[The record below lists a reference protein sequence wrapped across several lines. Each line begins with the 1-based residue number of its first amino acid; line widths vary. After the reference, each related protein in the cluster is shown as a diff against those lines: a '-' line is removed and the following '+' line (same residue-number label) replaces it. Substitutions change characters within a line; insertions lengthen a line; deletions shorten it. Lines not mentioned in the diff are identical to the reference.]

1 MIDEYDYVVVGGGS
15 SGCVAAATLAESGAR
30 VLVLEQGDR
39 AEENPETLR
48 ADGYKD
54 AFVNDRLMIERFS
67 LPQPGCGSRKIFLG
81 SGRGAGG
88 SGAIN
93 AMVYT
98 RGSREDFD
106 AWGEGWRW
114 DDVVSDFEAVEKKLD
129 PRRREPTSFTEA
141 CIRAAESTGFR
152 RKADL
157 NDGDLSRVLGYEWM
171 NYRGSERRNS
181 YVAFVKDAPRP
192 NLELRTGARVR
203 RVLFDRGRAA
213 YAVEYDHDGVRRTSK
228 AKVEVVLAA
237 GTLET
242 PRILQ
247 LSGVGPGAL
256 LAEHGLEVVHDLR
269 GVGSNLHD
277 HPNVTLFFRASRE
290 IDCFYPQL
298 YGFLRLREAPGEPD
312 ACLVFYPARSSLKEG
327 MMRMLPA
334 MALPEALHHE
344 RGPFAGRAPRAM
356 RSAISTLFDRPIVE
370 RFVRNVWGIVVI
382 LGKPKSRGTLRIR
395 SPHPLDAAAIDPAYF
410 AEPEDFDVMLKGVA
424 AARRIARTDAAREL
438 GARELLPGPMGAT
451 EGGVASF
458 VRNNSMT
465 TYHYAGTC
473 ALGEGPDSV
482 VDRRL
487 RVHGLDRLRIADAS
501 VMPVAPVA
509 ALNAPSMMIGRRAA
523 RFALEDAR

>member
-39 AEENPETLR
+39 AEETPETLR
-48 ADGYKD
+48 SDGYKD

-67 LPQPGCGSRKIFLG
+67 VPQTGCGKRKIFLG

-114 DDVVSDFEAVEKKLD
+114 DDVVPDFEAVEQKLD
-129 PRRREPTSFTEA
+129 PRRREPTSFTET

-171 NYRGSERRNS
+171 NYRGGERRNS

-203 RVLFDRGRAA
+203 RVLFDRGRTA
-213 YAVEYDHDGVRRTSK
+213 YGVEYDHDGVRRTSK

-256 LAEHGLEVVHDLR
+256 CAEHDIEVVHDLR
-269 GVGSNLHD
+269 GVGANLHD

-298 YGFLRLREAPGEPD
+298 YGFLRLRETPGEPD
-312 ACLVFYPARSSLKEG
+312 SCLVFYPARSSLKEG

-334 MALPEALHHE
+334 MALPEAMHN
-344 RGPFAGRAPRAM
+344 AGTAPRAM
-356 RSAISTLFDRPIVE
+356 RTAISGLFERPFVE

-395 SPHPLDAAAIDPAYF
+395 SPHPLDAPAIDPAYF
-410 AEPEDFDVMLKGVA
+410 AESEDFDVMLKGVE
-424 AARRIARTDAAREL
+424 AARRIAKTDAAKEL

-451 EGGVASF
+451 AGGVAAF

-473 ALGEGPDSV
+473 ALGDGPDSV

-487 RVHGLDRLRIADAS
+487 RVRGIDRLRVADAS
-501 VMPVAPVA
+501 VMPIAPVA